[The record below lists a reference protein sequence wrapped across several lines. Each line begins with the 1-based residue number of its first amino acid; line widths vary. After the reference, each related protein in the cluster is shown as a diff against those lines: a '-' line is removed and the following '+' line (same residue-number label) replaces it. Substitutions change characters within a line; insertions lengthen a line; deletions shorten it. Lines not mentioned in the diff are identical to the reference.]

1 MKSDHHVH
9 FMLWVLLLFTIVLS
23 IVDIR
28 AHTEMKVRIQTL
40 EDKVLDLEMKTNDTN

>member
-9 FMLWVLLLFTIVLS
+9 FMLWALLLFTIVLS

-28 AHTEMKVRIQTL
+28 AHNEMKARIQTL
-40 EDKVLDLEMKTNDTN
+40 EAKVLEMKTNDTN